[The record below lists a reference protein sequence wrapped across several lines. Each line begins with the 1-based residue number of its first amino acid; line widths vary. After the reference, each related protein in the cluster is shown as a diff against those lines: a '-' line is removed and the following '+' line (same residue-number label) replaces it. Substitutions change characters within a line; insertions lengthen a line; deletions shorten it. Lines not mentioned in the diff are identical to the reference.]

1 MRSNPGLRTLR
12 PNASPTGSR
21 ELALIPNRAKRST
34 YIVTPN
40 DFISPEVTYR
50 LPPAPHSRARLVTFG
65 LIVAFQLVIAALAL
79 LAFYVSIWGHSG
91 SVQTAQVLVPAANPS
106 ANGQPSFAPD
116 RLVATASLGPTQASP
131 ALPFTPPATY
141 GVYAV
146 RDNQLIELEQVQ
158 TAPVDPRIRT
168 QLQITKPARI
178 LIDGHRLDFVV
189 FRRDLISTAPA
200 KVQLR
205 IAARIAQS
213 MIFDTNGKPMVVK
226 PPTDTWLIR
235 ERGWDLRVSP
245 VRESGE
251 MVILHTEDSDYSLS
265 AGRYELLLGGQAYD
279 FSIAGEVTDPAHCVE
294 GVATPRGPVFY
305 ECKRER

>member
-1 MRSNPGLRTLR
+1 
-12 PNASPTGSR
+12 
-21 ELALIPNRAKRST
+21 
-34 YIVTPN
+34 
-40 DFISPEVTYR
+40 
-50 LPPAPHSRARLVTFG
+50 VTFG

-106 ANGQPSFAPD
+106 ANGQPPFAPD

-131 ALPFTPPATY
+131 ALPFTLPTTY

-146 RDNQLIELEQVQ
+146 QDHKLIELEQVQ

-168 QLQITKPARI
+168 QLQITKPART

-245 VRESGE
+245 VRETGE

-305 ECKRER
+305 ECKLPR